1 MVKDLNSNNFEEFIA
16 DGTALV
22 DFYADWCGPCQMI
35 KPIVHEIA
43 EERSDIKVGKVNV
56 DLDSALAMRFGVAS
70 IPTLLVFKEGKLHTT
85 MVGYRT
91 KDSILTALD

>member
-1 MVKDLNSNNFEEFIA
+1 MVKDLNSNNFEEFVS
-16 DGTALV
+16 DGTVLV

-43 EERSDIKVGKVNV
+43 EERTDIKVGKVNV
-56 DLDSALAMRFGVAS
+56 DLDSALAMRFNVAS
-70 IPTLLVFKEGKLHTT
+70 IPTLLVFKGSKLHAT

-91 KDSILTALD
+91 KDAILQALD